1 MSLMLQRQSLFSS
14 HTGHVMAGVISR
26 KHICSF
32 FLYTYLYFIFSFVFP
47 IFFIYA
53 FAGGATRVFIVS
65 FALQLPAYDGI
76 QV

>member
-1 MSLMLQRQSLFSS
+1 MSLMLQQQSLFSS

-32 FLYTYLYFIFSFVFP
+32 FLYTYILFSPFVFP
-47 IFFIYA
+47 IFFCFCWQNDEGFYM
-53 FAGGATRVFIVS
+53 S
-65 FALQLPAYDGI
+65 FALQLLAYDGA